1 MEEGKQKT
9 MKVLD
14 AQLCKEEDCR
24 REYMEG
30 IVKFDGR
37 KQQGNAEYIVMGGA
51 EGSSDSKC

>member
-9 MKVLD
+9 TKVLD

-30 IVKFDGR
+30 IRVKFDRR
-37 KQQGNAEYIVMGGA
+37 KQQGNAE
-51 EGSSDSKC
+51 E